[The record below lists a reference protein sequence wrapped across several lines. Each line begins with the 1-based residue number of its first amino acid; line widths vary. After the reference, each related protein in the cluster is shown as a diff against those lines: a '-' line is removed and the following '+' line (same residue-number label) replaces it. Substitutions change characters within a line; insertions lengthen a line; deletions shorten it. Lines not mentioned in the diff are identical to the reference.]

1 MALKQ
6 LMLGKKLEALRQK
19 LQEFETREAE
29 LQEKRAGLQQ
39 REETLSAAIEEV
51 TGETSA
57 EEKET
62 LEEEMSKFE
71 GDTKELE
78 QQTKDTQQE
87 KEQIERQ
94 IAELQNELEE
104 LESRS
109 AAAAKQEQRKDEPKM
124 ENRKFFNMSAQERDA
139 FFSRQDVKEF
149 CDRVRSLAKEKRSVT
164 GAELL
169 IPPVVLDIL
178 RPRVEEASKLLKHV
192 NLRSVPGKAR
202 QTVAGTI
209 PEAVW
214 TEQCAKLNE
223 LVISFTGVEV
233 DGYKVGGFVPV
244 CNATLEDADNVALA
258 AEIITMLGRAIGM
271 ANDKAILYGT
281 GKKMPMGII
290 PRLVETTEPDDYQTT
305 AREWVNLSTSNVV
318 AISGKTGLEL
328 FKAIVTAAGAA
339 KGKYSAGG
347 KFWAMN
353 ETTWNKLLA
362 EAMSINVT
370 GAIVSGQGMT
380 MPVIGGAV
388 ELLEFMPDDVIAGGY
403 GDLYLM
409 VERAGTTI
417 AQSEHVRFIEDQ
429 TVFRGTARYDG
440 MPVIAEGFVAIGI
453 GGTKPTGDAVT
464 FPTDSANP

>member
-1 MALKQ
+1 MA
-6 LMLGKKLEALRQK
+6 MEA
-19 LQEFETREAE
+19 
-29 LQEKRAGLQQ
+29 
-39 REETLSAAIEEV
+39 
-51 TGETSA
+51 
-57 EEKET
+57 
-62 LEEEMSKFE
+62 
-71 GDTKELE
+71 
-78 QQTKDTQQE
+78 
-87 KEQIERQ
+87 
-94 IAELQNELEE
+94 
-104 LESRS
+104 
-109 AAAAKQEQRKDEPKM
+109 
-124 ENRKFFNMSAQERDA
+124 RDA
-139 FFSRQDVKEF
+139 FFARQDVKEF
-149 CDRVRSLAKEKRSVT
+149 CDRVRALRAEKRAVT
-164 GAELL
+164 GGELL
-169 IPPVVLDIL
+169 IPTVVLDIV
-178 RPRVEEASKLLKHV
+178 RERVEEASKLLKHV
-192 NLRSVPGKAR
+192 RLRSVPGKAR
-202 QTVAGTI
+202 QTVAGVI

-223 LVISFTGVEV
+223 LAISFTGVEV
-233 DGYKVGGFVPV
+233 DGFKVGGYVAV

-271 ANDKAILYGT
+271 AIDKAILYGT

-290 PRLVETTEPDDYQTT
+290 PRLVETVEPDDYQPT
-305 AREWVNLSTSNVV
+305 AREWVDLSTSNVV

-339 KGKYSAGG
+339 KGKYSAGS

-362 EAMSINVT
+362 EAMSINAT

-417 AQSEHVRFIEDQ
+417 AQSEHVRFVEDQ
-429 TVFRGTARYDG
+429 TVFKGTARYDG

-453 GGTKPTGDAVT
+453 SGTKPTGNAVT
-464 FPTDSANP
+464 FATDSANP

>member
-1 MALKQ
+1 MALRQ
-6 LMLGKKLEALRQK
+6 LIIGKKLEALREK
-19 LQEFETREAE
+19 LAGVNRRGEEIAARREAMQKREEELAAAIDEVSEGVSDEDKAALEGELDKFEADATALDEEEKAAGSEREEIESQISE
-29 LQEKRAGLQQ
+29 LQ
-39 REETLSAAIEEV
+39 S
-51 TGETSA
+51 
-57 EEKET
+57 
-62 LEEEMSKFE
+62 
-71 GDTKELE
+71 EL
-78 QQTKDTQQE
+78 D
-87 KEQIERQ
+87 
-94 IAELQNELEE
+94 ELN
-104 LESRS
+104 SRCDS
-109 AAAAKQEQRKDEPKM
+109 AAKQERKDEKRMDNRSFFGMTM
-124 ENRKFFNMSAQERDA
+124 EARDA
-139 FFSRQDVKEF
+139 FFARQDVKEF
-149 CDRVRSLAKEKRSVT
+149 CDRVRALRAEKRAVT
-164 GAELL
+164 GSELL
-169 IPPVVLDIL
+169 IPTVVLDIV
-178 RPRVEEASKLLKHV
+178 RERVEEASKLLKHIR
-192 NLRSVPGKAR
+192 LRSVPGKAR
-202 QTVAGTI
+202 QTVAGVI

-223 LVISFTGVEV
+223 LAISFTGVEV
-233 DGYKVGGFVPV
+233 DGFKVGGYVAV
-244 CNATLEDADNVALA
+244 CNAMLEDADNVALA

-271 ANDKAILYGT
+271 AIDKAILYGT

-290 PRLVETTEPDDYQTT
+290 PRLVETVEPDDYQPT
-305 AREWVNLSTSNVV
+305 AREWVDLSTSNVV

-362 EAMSINVT
+362 EAMSINAT

-388 ELLEFMPDDVIAGGY
+388 ETLEFMPDDVIAGGY

-417 AQSEHVRFIEDQ
+417 AQSEHVRFVEDQ

-453 GGTKPTGDAVT
+453 SGTKPTGNAVT
-464 FPTDSANP
+464 FATDSANP